1 MKKYLLI
8 IGILCAIVATPACA
22 VNNNPTTSPS
32 SGTNGQLNW
41 ATTSG
46 GVSIQ
51 GVAFCGSKNGD
62 AVTSSTAGNNNAHC
76 WCKMTNPVDSPWAF
90 FVTPTSADY
99 CVAHCAFICAANTR
113 ANAAFRSLLLD
124 GEPD

>member
-8 IGILCAIVATPACA
+8 AGILCAIVATPACA

-51 GVAFCGSKNGD
+51 GGRFVVQKMVTQSVPRPMPLQ
-62 AVTSSTAGNNNAHC
+62 AVQPAIIRIAGA
-76 WCKMTNPVDSPWAF
+76 K
-90 FVTPTSADY
+90 
-99 CVAHCAFICAANTR
+99 
-113 ANAAFRSLLLD
+113 
-124 GEPD
+124 